1 MVESP
6 AAAPIPALDALPPSV
21 LSLVE
26 AAGAVS
32 WLQADGTVETVQR
45 AQMRV
50 MATTRSMAAALR
62 DEQMCEFTRVLLL
75 NGVS

>member
-1 MVESP
+1 M
-6 AAAPIPALDALPPSV
+6 PALDAFPPSV

-26 AAGAVS
+26 AAGADS
-32 WLQADGTVETVQR
+32 WLQADGAVETVQR
-45 AQMRV
+45 AQRRV
-50 MATTRSMAAALR
+50 MATTRNMAAALR